1 MLSSYRRIFAAP
13 GSLGFSAAG
22 FVSRLPLSMTG
33 IGVVTML
40 SQLRGEYGIAGAVS
54 AALALSAAAFGPQ
67 IARLVDRYGQR
78 RVARPAAA
86 ISVASV
92 LALLACAGW
101 GAPAW
106 TYFVLAVGA
115 GCMPNMGALVRAR
128 WAGLYR
134 GSDELLHIAY
144 SLESVVDELCFITG
158 PILSVGLCTAVFP
171 EAGPLLSAA
180 FLAVGVAL
188 FTAQR
193 RTEPAVEAH
202 PAGGAGGPLGGALR
216 SPGLLVLASTFVAV
230 GAVFGSVD
238 VVTVAFSDAHR
249 HKGLSSLLLA
259 LYAAGSGLSGIVYG
273 SLRIR
278 GPLPRRFLT
287 GTAVLAVSMLP
298 LLVVKNL
305 VALAAALFVAGLT
318 VSPLM
323 VTAMGLVERIVPARQ
338 LTEGMT
344 WTSTGLEVGVALGSS
359 AGGWVVD
366 GAGAGHGY
374 LVTVSAGLLAA
385 ATAFLGS
392 RRLRS
397 APKREGTVTA
407 DARDTAHGG
416 DFDHDGGRGPGTGA
430 GARERELR

>member
-1 MLSSYRRIFAAP
+1 VLSSYRRIFAAP

-40 SQLRGEYGIAGAVS
+40 SQLRGEYAIAGAVT
-54 AALALSAAAFGPQ
+54 ATLALSAAAVGPQ

-86 ISVASV
+86 IAVASV
-92 LALLACAGW
+92 LALMACAAW
-101 GAPAW
+101 GAPVW
-106 TYFVLAVGA
+106 TYFACAVGA
-115 GCMPNMGALVRAR
+115 GCMPNMGALSRAR
-128 WAGLYR
+128 WANLYR
-134 GSDELLHIAY
+134 GSGELLHTAY
-144 SLESVVDELCFITG
+144 SFESVVDELCFITG
-158 PILSVGLCTAVFP
+158 PILSVGLCTALLP

-180 FLAVGVAL
+180 FLAVGVTL

-193 RTEPAVEAH
+193 RTEP
-202 PAGGAGGPLGGALR
+202 PAQERGGAGPDGGERLGGALR
-216 SPGLLVLASTFVAV
+216 CPGMLVLSATFVAV

-238 VVTVAFSDAHR
+238 VVTVAFAGAHH

-259 LYAAGSGLSGIVYG
+259 LYAAGSALSGIVYG
-273 SLRIR
+273 SLRPGGR
-278 GPLPRRFLT
+278 LPRRFLT

-323 VTAMGLVERIVPARQ
+323 VTTMGLVERAVPASR

-344 WTSTGLEVGVALGSS
+344 WTSTGLEVGVAFGSS

-397 APKREGTVTA
+397 APEREGTG
-407 DARDTAHGG
+407 TAHGEK
-416 DFDHDGGRGPGTGA
+416 HGTRTA
-430 GARERELR
+430 AREHEPG